1 MPRASRA
8 KRESGTLAGRRGK
21 LASDVVQTKPAQRAE
36 SSDAPREAQI
46 VERTLPIAMLCLS
59 LIAVPILVLEP
70 AGLPRLHSLE
80 KELDEVTAENAESV
94 REVERLRVEVR
105 ELRDDPAAV
114 ERIARGEL
122 GMVRKSEV
130 VFQFGK

>member
-1 MPRASRA
+1 VAHRVDPRD
-8 KRESGTLAGRRGK
+8 L
-21 LASDVVQTKPAQRAE
+21 
-36 SSDAPREAQI
+36 
-46 VERTLPIAMLCLS
+46 VERTLPIAMLCLA
-59 LIAVPILVLEP
+59 LIAVPLLVLEP
-70 AGLPRLHSLE
+70 AGLPRLRGLE
-80 KELDEVTAENAESV
+80 KELDEVTAENADSY
-94 REVERLRVEVR
+94 REVERLRVEVG